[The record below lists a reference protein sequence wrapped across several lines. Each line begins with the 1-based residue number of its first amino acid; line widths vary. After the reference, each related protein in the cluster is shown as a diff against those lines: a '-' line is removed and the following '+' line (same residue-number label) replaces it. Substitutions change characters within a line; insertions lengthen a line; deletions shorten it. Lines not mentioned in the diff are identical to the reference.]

1 MSDLEMI
8 HRTLARAARLRR
20 LQRALRGLW
29 LGLFIGA
36 SLWLLSLAVYKLA
49 PIPLSSV
56 FWTGAVAAACPLAGF
71 FIGGWQSDNAQ
82 ITARWVDLQTGLKE
96 RLSTAVEL
104 SKTEQAGPWR
114 ELIVTDAASHANDL
128 QKRPLVRFRLPAL
141 ARWTVLVLAVAFGLG
156 FVPEY
161 RTKNFQQQQ
170 TDAGRIQEVG
180 KQIEAL
186 TRRELVQR
194 PPVNE
199 SVKQALEK
207 AEALG
212 QEFQQAKLTRG
223 EALEGLSSMQDRLK
237 QQVDELGKEP
247 ALKRLQQASRSQP
260 SASAP
265 SAASMQKQMEALQKQ
280 LGSTKADPEQIEQIQ
295 QKLDQIQ
302 KAAQDLAAKG
312 GGTDGERQ
320 QLAQSLNALSSQ
332 AAQMGMELP
341 NIDQA
346 MAALAANQSDLFLQN
361 LDASLNELEKL
372 QQAAQAMQ
380 QLQAQMQKLGKD
392 LAEQLENGQAEMA
405 QKTLD
410 NMIQK
415 LQSSGLTQEQ
425 LEKIL
430 DEVSKAVDPASPYGK
445 AAEYLKQATQQMNQ
459 GNQQAAAQ
467 SLAAA
472 AQELKDLLQEFG
484 DLQSL
489 MAALDAMK
497 EGSMVIASGQKW
509 GMCQNCGGKGCGMC
523 NGRGWGQGGGL
534 KTGGVGTWAD
544 ESDSWLYDGAWGELT
559 DNSGILRPDMDAR
572 GLSDRGEGALNPNL
586 DPTKVRGEFS
596 PGGPMPS
603 ISLKGVSIKGT
614 SRVQFEEAAA
624 AAQTDAASALN
635 QDKVPRAYQ
644 GPVKDYF
651 DDLKE

>member
-1 MSDLEMI
+1 MSDLDMI

-20 LQRALRGLW
+20 FQRALRGLW

-36 SLWLLSLAVYKLA
+36 SLWLLSLSAYKLA
-49 PIPLSSV
+49 PIPLSAV
-56 FWTGAVAAACPLAGF
+56 FWTGAAAAACPLLGF
-71 FIGGWQSDNAQ
+71 LLGGWRRDSAQ
-82 ITARWVDLQTGLKE
+82 TTARWVDLETGLKE

-104 SKTEQAGPWR
+104 SKNDQAGPWC
-114 ELIVTDAASHANDL
+114 ELIVTDAATHANDL
-128 QKRPLVRFRLPAL
+128 GKRPLVRFRLPTL
-141 ARWTVLVLAVAFGLG
+141 SRWTVLILAVAFGLG

-161 RTKNFQQQQ
+161 RTKDFKQQQ
-170 TDAGRIQEVG
+170 TDAASIQEVG
-180 KQIEAL
+180 KQIESL
-186 TRRELVQR
+186 TRRELVSR
-194 PPVNE
+194 PPLNE

-237 QQVDELGKEP
+237 QQMDELGKEP
-247 ALKRLQQASRSQP
+247 AFKRLQQASKSKP

-280 LGSTKADPEQIEQIQ
+280 LGSTKADPQEIEKIQ
-295 QKLDQIQ
+295 QKLEEIQ
-302 KAAQDLAAKG
+302 KAAQDLASKG
-312 GGTDGERQ
+312 GGTDAERQ

-341 NIDQA
+341 NIEAA
-346 MAALAANQSDLFLQN
+346 MAAMLANQSDLFLQN

-410 NMIQK
+410 TMIQQ

-425 LEKIL
+425 LQKIL
-430 DEVSKAVDPASPYGK
+430 EEVSKAVDPASPYGK
-445 AAEYLKQATQQMNQ
+445 AAEYLKQATQQMDQ
-459 GNQQAAAQ
+459 GDQQAAAQ

-472 AQELKDLLQEFG
+472 AQELKDLLNQFG

-497 EGSMVIASGQKW
+497 EGSQVIASGQKW
-509 GMCQNCGGKGCGMC
+509 GMCKSCGGKGCGMC

-534 KTGGVGTWAD
+534 KSGGVGTWAD
-544 ESDSWLYDGAWGELT
+544 EQDSWMYDGSWGELT
-559 DNSGILRPDMDAR
+559 DNSGIQRPDMDAR
-572 GLSDRGEGALNPNL
+572 GLSDRGEGTLNPNL
-586 DPTKVRGEFS
+586 DPTKVSGQFS

-614 SRVQFEEAAA
+614 SQVQFQEAAA

-635 QDKVPRAYQ
+635 QDQVPRAYQ